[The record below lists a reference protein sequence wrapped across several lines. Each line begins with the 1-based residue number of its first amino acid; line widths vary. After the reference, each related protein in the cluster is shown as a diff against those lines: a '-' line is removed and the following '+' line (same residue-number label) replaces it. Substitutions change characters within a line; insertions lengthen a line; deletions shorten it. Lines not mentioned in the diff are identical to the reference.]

1 MRGNTR
7 FKLLAPFILLGLFL
21 ACRCTPEW
29 QLGQHQV
36 EAPKIPVRFVYID
49 NKAATVCVSGSFNGW
64 SQQSDCM
71 SRSDDGWSVRVL
83 LPPGRYQYAFVID
96 GCRWRDDPGA
106 VLAEDDGFGIKNSV
120 LIVE

>member
-29 QLGQHQV
+29 KLGQHQE
-36 EAPKIPVRFVYID
+36 EAPQIPVRFVYTD
-49 NKAATVCVSGSFNGW
+49 KKATTVCVSGSFNSW

-71 SRSDDGWSVRVL
+71 SRSDDGWSVSVSL
-83 LPPGRYQYAFVID
+83 LPGRYQYAFVVD
-96 GCRWRDDPGA
+96 GCNWRDDPGA
-106 VLAEDDGFGIKNSV
+106 ALAEDDGFGIKNSV

>member
-7 FKLLAPFILLGLFL
+7 FKLLAPFILFGLFL
-21 ACRCTPEW
+21 ACRCAPEGK
-29 QLGQHQV
+29 LEQHQE
-36 EAPKIPVRFVYID
+36 EAPKIAVRFVYVD
-49 NKAATVCVSGSFNGW
+49 NKAATVCISGSFNSW

-71 SRSDDGWSVRVL
+71 NRSDDGWTVNISL
-83 LPPGRYQYAFVID
+83 QPGRYQYAFVID
-96 GCRWRDDPGA
+96 GCDWRDDPGA

>member
-7 FKLLAPFILLGLFL
+7 LRLLAPFILCGLLL

-29 QLGQHQV
+29 HLGRHQE
-36 EAPKIPVRFVYID
+36 EAPRITVGFVYLD

-71 SRSDDGWSVRVL
+71 SRSDDGWSVSVSL
-83 LPPGRYQYAFVID
+83 LPGRYQYAFVID
-96 GCRWRDDPGA
+96 GCIWRDDPGA